1 MFQRVHPQP
10 AEQLLKKALIIFL
23 TSRICS
29 SKKKKKSTSPLFP
42 DLTADLQIPALFQ

>member
-1 MFQRVHPQP
+1 MCQRGHPLP

-23 TSRICS
+23 TSCI
-29 SKKKKKSTSPLFP
+29 KKKRTSPLFP